1 MPVLAHLAEIRKRL
15 IWCFVIGFVVFLLCS
30 YFSKELFYLLTLP
43 LSRALHK
50 QVTIVFGKP
59 EEAFMVFL
67 KTAFVSALFISSPF
81 FAYQIWLFVKPALAP
96 KGKTIGTLFVVLSF
110 VLFILGGTFCYLLI
124 LPPTYKFLLHITQ
137 ESSGIFDRLLSG
149 FSQLILAPQLRMDEY
164 FDFTLGSLVL
174 FGIVF
179 ELPLVLSILCKL
191 GITSPQKLWKMN
203 RYALIVF
210 AFVGAIATPGDII
223 ISQLAMTG
231 ALMLLYNLS
240 LLVVYLITPKKD
252 LQ

>member
-15 IWCFVIGFVVFLLCS
+15 IWCFVVGFVVFLLCS
-30 YFSKELFYLLTLP
+30 YFSKELFYLLALP
-43 LSRALHK
+43 LNRALHQ

-59 EEAFMVFL
+59 EEAFMVFV

-81 FAYQIWLFVKPALAP
+81 FAHQIWLFVKPALAP

-137 ESSGIFDRLLSG
+137 ESSGFFDRLLFG
-149 FSQLILAPQLRMDEY
+149 QLILLPQLRMDEY

-203 RYALIVF
+203 TYALLAF

-240 LLVVYLITPKKD
+240 LLVVYLTTPKKD
-252 LQ
+252 FQ